1 MKPPFSNPWFPTG
14 IMRDMTERLRH
25 ESLTRLLEVAAAH
38 QVVGPAALARAL
50 NESDQVVTNWGR
62 RGVSKAGALNAQR
75 LFGISHAW
83 VLNGT
88 EPKIV
93 AAPEF
98 SALPEPSM
106 DAAIARIARALD
118 ELPDGVRQQAGE
130 LLQALSL
137 APDSKRL
144 QASLSALLTASKP

>member
-1 MKPPFSNPWFPTG
+1 
-14 IMRDMTERLRH
+14 MRNMTERIRH
-25 ESLTRLLEVAAAH
+25 ESLTRLLTVTAEH
-38 QVVGPAALARAL
+38 QIAGPAALARAL

-75 LFGISHAW
+75 LFGVSSTWI
-83 VLNGT
+83 LNGT

-98 SALPEPSM
+98 SALPEPSL

-118 ELPDGVRQQAGE
+118 ELPDAERQQAGG
-130 LLQALSL
+130 LLQAMSL
-137 APDSKRL
+137 APDSKKL
-144 QASLSALLTASKP
+144 QASLSTILSKRQP